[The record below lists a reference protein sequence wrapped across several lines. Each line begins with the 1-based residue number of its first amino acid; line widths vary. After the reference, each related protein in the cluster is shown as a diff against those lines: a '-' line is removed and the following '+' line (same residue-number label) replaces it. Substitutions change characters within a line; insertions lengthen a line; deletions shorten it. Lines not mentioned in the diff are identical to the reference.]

1 MVTKP
6 TDHETKQ
13 AESKPTDV
21 GFSRSKSSTELIEA
35 LANITIVE
43 SLEREL
49 QKYISAPYD
58 RKTPKEKVN
67 KRPDGYDYVASS
79 WMDHES
85 KENIPLYEFKLLNQ
99 SIELGWV
106 ICYVSLKN
114 RITGNTELGA
124 GAARIQVSRGV
135 VEPGFRDVIDM
146 SNNVKAA
153 LTNAIKNAQ
162 SRFGIAADVYQKRE
176 SLPNDDERK
185 RYTSMLG
192 EIRKESPTMAQ
203 KFTSQWEVLGTDWA
217 EFLDKWQL
225 YLDRDKSN
233 DKNKVKL

>member
-1 MVTKP
+1 MVNQP
-6 TDHETKQ
+6 TPQDPKESETL
-13 AESKPTDV
+13 PV
-21 GFSRSKSSTELIEA
+21 GTGLSRSKSTELIEA
-35 LANITIVE
+35 LANITLVN
-43 SLEREL
+43 SLQDEL
-49 QKYISAPYD
+49 QEHIFAPYD

-85 KENIPLYEFKLLNQ
+85 KTNIPLYEFKLLSQ

-176 SLPNDDERK
+176 SLPTDDERK
-185 RYTSMLG
+185 RFDSMLL
-192 EIRKESPTMAQ
+192 EIREESPTMAK
-203 KFTSQWEVLGTDWA
+203 KFSSQWEALGTDWA

-225 YLDRDKSN
+225 YIDRDTSIEN
-233 DKNKVKL
+233 NKVKL